1 MFPMLC
7 AAVSPLFVSALLPRL
22 EINFALCL
30 DIASFAFCLFS
41 AEVAVTYRRS
51 IASSLFESTVTTCI
65 IIGVHRYIGAH
76 RNIAK
81 LILRRE
87 ETWKKFE

>member
-7 AAVSPLFVSALLPRL
+7 AAVSALFVSALLPRL

-30 DIASFAFCLFS
+30 DIASLAFCLFS

-51 IASSLFESTVTTCI
+51 IASSLFESTVTTVYVY
-65 IIGVHRYIGAH
+65 IGVDRYIGAH

-87 ETWKKFE
+87 ET